1 MSVGESPS
9 VVVLAAPSGTGKTS
23 LAHALV
29 ERNGHAVFS
38 ISVTTRAPREYETAD
53 VDYRFV
59 DDAGFDRMIE
69 NGELV
74 EWAEV
79 HGRRYGT
86 PRGAIEDALGQGRT
100 VVLDIDIQGARQIRR
115 AFPDDAVLIFVLPPS
130 GEELNRRLHGRG
142 TEDEAECRRRI
153 VNARRE
159 LPTVEEFDYVV
170 VNDEFDRAVGALES
184 ILAAERRRVK
194 RQRTLERELERLDR
208 ELAEILERS

>member
-1 MSVGESPS
+1 MSVGESPF
-9 VVVLAAPSGTGKTS
+9 VVVIAAPSGTGKTS

-29 ERNGHAVFS
+29 ERNGNAVFS
-38 ISVTTRAPREYETAD
+38 ISVTTREPRDYETID

-59 DDAGFDRMIE
+59 DDASFDRLIE

-86 PRGAIEDALGQGRT
+86 PRGGIEDALDRGRT
-100 VVLDIDIQGARQIRR
+100 VVLDIDIQGARQIRQV
-115 AFPDDAVLIFVLPPS
+115 FPDDAVLIFVLPPS
-130 GEELNRRLHGRG
+130 GEELNRRLRGRG
-142 TEDEAECRRRI
+142 TEDEDDRRRRI

-159 LPTVEEFDYVV
+159 LPAVREFDYVV
-170 VNDEFDRAVGALES
+170 VNDDFDRAVRALES
-184 ILAAERRRVK
+184 ILVAERRRVR
-194 RQRTLERELERLDR
+194 RQQTLDRELKRLDR